1 MADDKVSVE
10 ISIEERAALKALTAL
25 TKGVDKFEKQTVDSV
40 KKTDKAFDS
49 FKGNLAA
56 IATSGAVSAIAGSFK
71 ELVIGSFEA
80 AAATEK
86 LTTQFEVLTGNT
98 EIASNLFQQLTDFSA
113 STPFQLNNIAEASSQ
128 LLSFGFS
135 ADSVRDRIE
144 KIGEVAAG
152 SNSDL
157 KEVALIYGQVA
168 AAGKL
173 TGERLL
179 QLQERAIPIGSALAN
194 SLGVAESEVK
204 DLVSSGVVGFKEF
217 EQAFNS
223 MSEAGG
229 LFEGAIEKQSKTV
242 NGALSTLSDNFSIL
256 QTTIGNTF
264 KSEVVE
270 GAQLLTQA
278 LQEINQSVKD
288 NEDSF
293 KSVAAFAKDYVVTYV
308 NLAGSALK
316 AKTPIDDVNESI
328 ENNVNAFQELSARKK
343 ELESRKGSFLFG
355 IFDKVDAAELNKIN
369 EQLKVNKSELDGL
382 INKRKELN
390 KTKFDQE
397 DAEAAAKA
405 AEIEAQKSNQ
415 KIQAEQT
422 TNLKILEERR
432 KLQDQL
438 LLLEQDAQIK
448 AAERELAQQE
458 ITQERREVLLNDV
471 ADYEAEKIEIAYQA
485 ELEKNRKIRDAETKA
500 LADRAAS
507 AKKEIALK
515 QNQAKVEQTIQQT
528 RVQNEQKMVQGFG
541 VAFAQA
547 ASIAKKGTAEQKL
560 FATAAAT
567 INTYAA
573 ATRAF
578 RDYPYPANIA
588 VLATTIATGL
598 KQVQEINKVSFATGG
613 VVGGM
618 AGASMGNDNTTA
630 NVRTGEMILN
640 ANQQRRLFDI
650 ATGEETTPRQ
660 PQMIEVTSIV
670 QVDEREI
677 ARAVRNQRLEGFAI

>member
-25 TKGVDKFEKQTVDSV
+25 TKGVDKFEKETTKSIRKVDSR
-40 KKTDKAFDS
+40 FDV
-49 FKGNLAA
+49 FVGNLQANLATAA
-56 IATSGAVSAIAGSFK
+56 ISKVTGAFLDLATGAVD
-71 ELVIGSFEA
+71 A
-80 AAATEK
+80 AANYES
-86 LTTQFEVLTGNT
+86 LQRRLEVLTGS
-98 EIASNLFQQLTDFSA
+98 ASVASDTFKELTDFA
-113 STPFQLNNIAEASSQ
+113 AKTPFAITEITEATTQ
-128 LLSFGFS
+128 LLAFGFS
-135 ADSVRDRIE
+135 VDESLE
-144 KIGEVAAG
+144 KMQVLGDVSAG
-152 SNSDL
+152 SGKNL
-157 KEVALIYGQVA
+157 KELTTIFGQVA
-168 AAGKL
+168 GQGKL
-173 TGERLL
+173 TAERLN
-179 QLQERAIPIGSALAN
+179 QLNEAAIPIDTELAKV
-194 SLGVAESEVK
+194 LGVAKSEVRS
-204 DLVSSGVVGFKEF
+204 LVTQGVVGFKEF
-217 EQAFNS
+217 ETAFKNLTA
-223 MSEAGG
+223 EGG
-229 LFEGAIEKQSKTV
+229 LFAGSLEKQSATL
-242 NGALSTLSDNFSIL
+242 NGSISNL
-256 QTTIGNTF
+256 
-264 KSEVVE
+264 
-270 GAQLLTQA
+270 
-278 LQEINQSVKD
+278 
-288 NEDSF
+288 EDSF
-293 KSVAAFAKDYVVTYV
+293 TNLQAEIGRAFSPAIIAGANKLSEVMEDLKPTVTDVADTF
-308 NLAGSALK
+308 GALTNWLTSDEGV
-316 AKTPIDDVNESI
+316 A
-328 ENNVNAFQELSARKK
+328 SARA
-343 ELESRKGSFLFG
+343 EIQALEATMKDVKNTTDRVNSVLGEDSWLG
-355 IFDKVDAAELNKIN
+355 KIN
-369 EQLKVNKSELDGL
+369 RSRADERIKNIK
-382 INKRKELN
+382 
-390 KTKFDQE
+390 
-397 DAEAAAKA
+397 
-405 AEIEAQKSNQ
+405 AEIEELTKSLMKQ
-415 KIQAEQT
+415 GIDVESEKQAAEQQAEAERNKAEKRVSNEQT